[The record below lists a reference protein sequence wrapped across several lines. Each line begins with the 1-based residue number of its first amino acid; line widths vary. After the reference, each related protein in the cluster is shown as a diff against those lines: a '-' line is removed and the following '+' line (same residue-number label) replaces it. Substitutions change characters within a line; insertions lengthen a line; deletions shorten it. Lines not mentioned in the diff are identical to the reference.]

1 MYIVK
6 TAEEAKQITRQ
17 WESQGLS
24 VGLVPT
30 MGYLHE
36 GHLSLIKK
44 SAGDNDRTCVSIFV
58 NPIQFGKNEDFGS
71 YPRDMEHDTVL
82 CEKSGADLIFCPA
95 AEEMYPAGFCSHI
108 EISGPAEGLCGERR
122 PGHFNGV
129 CTVVMKLFNIINPTR
144 AYFGRKDAQQLAVI
158 RQMVK
163 DYNMDAEIIGM
174 PIVREN
180 DGLALSSRNTY
191 LSSDERKAALCLNR
205 ALRSVK
211 SAFDSGERQSDSL
224 KQAAEKIIKDEPLSR
239 IDYIEIV
246 DIITMKPV
254 NEIKADAL
262 CALAV
267 YIGRTRLIDNIAL
280 EVNL

>member
-6 TAEEAKQITRQ
+6 TVKEAKEITRK
-17 WESQGLS
+17 WKSQGLT

-30 MGYLHE
+30 MGYLHD

-44 SAGDNDRTCVSIFV
+44 SAADNDKTCVSIFV

-71 YPRDMEHDTVL
+71 YPRDIGHDTTL
-82 CEKSGADLIFCPA
+82 CKQSGADLVFCPEA
-95 AEEMYPAGFCSHI
+95 SEMYPDGFCSNI
-108 EISGPAEGLCGERR
+108 EISGPAEGLCGARR
-122 PGHFNGV
+122 PGHFSGV
-129 CTVVMKLFNIINPTR
+129 CTVVMKLFNIVNPSR

-158 RQMVK
+158 RQMAK
-163 DYNMDAEIIGM
+163 DFNLDTEIIGM
-174 PIVREN
+174 PIVREK

-191 LSSDERKAALCLNR
+191 LSKDERQAALCLNR
-205 ALRSVK
+205 ALKKVK
-211 SAFDSGERQSDSL
+211 SLFDGGEINTDIL
-224 KQAAEKIIKDEPLSR
+224 KQSAEKIINDESLSR

-246 DIITMKPV
+246 DIISMKPV
-254 NEIKADAL
+254 KEVKSDAL

-280 EVNL
+280 EVNQ